1 MRVPGGA
8 VLEGIDNTVLIGA
21 AVALVVLAALGYAY
35 AQYLSRQRASSDERQ
50 MVKLRSKRFADY
62 EDARREYEKL
72 RKKIETGN
80 TVLIDLIH
88 DLGDDF
94 VGRDSAQQQI
104 AFDEALQAV
113 AAIRQANARAK
124 IVVVL
129 HTLGGYAR
137 PAHMIAQAL
146 RQHLEKTKGHH
157 NPKREPRVIAHIPYI
172 AMSGGTM
179 IALAAD
185 KVCMNKTA
193 SLGPIDTIY
202 GGFPTDAYNALIEQK
217 GVLATQDV
225 LVMLAHE
232 ARKYDQYAVKVARE
246 IVNPVHRKPG
256 KPEHYLA
263 DYLSSGELSHSQA
276 ISVKEARELGM
287 NVASKVDETI
297 NGLVDAR
304 IRMIN
309 TRLEYETGQ
318 HDDPRSDRRDGGGQ
332 GSAGGGE
339 GGGIAEQVIERAIR
353 QSLRGL
359 VRL

>member
-1 MRVPGGA
+1 
-8 VLEGIDNTVLIGA
+8 VLEGIDPSVLIGSVA
-21 AVALVVLAALGYAY
+21 AVVVLLALIGFAVM
-35 AQYLSRQRASSDERQ
+35 AHINRQQTTHDRQ
-50 MVKLRSKRFADY
+50 QIVKLRRKRFADY
-62 EDARREYEKL
+62 AAAKQEYQRL

-104 AFDEALQAV
+104 AFDEAFEAV
-113 AAIRQANARAK
+113 ASIRQANARAN
-124 IVVVL
+124 IIVVL

-137 PAHMIAQAL
+137 PAHMIAMAL
-146 RQHLEKTKGHH
+146 KQHLKKIKGHH
-157 NPKREPRVIAHIPYI
+157 NGRREPRIKAYIPYV

-185 KVCMNKTA
+185 KVVMDPTA

-202 GGFPTDAYNALIEQK
+202 GGFPSDAYKALLEQK

-232 ARKYDQYAVKVARE
+232 AEKYDQYALKVARE
-246 IVNPVHRKPG
+246 IVNPAHKPHG
-256 KPEHYLA
+256 KPQDNSLA
-263 DYLSSGELSHSQA
+263 DHLASGRLSHSQA
-276 ISVKEARELGM
+276 ISPKEAKDLGM
-287 NVASKVDETI
+287 NVSAKVPEAI
-297 NGLVDAR
+297 YGLVDAR

-309 TRLEYETGQ
+309 TRLEYEGPEGG
-318 HDDPRSDRRDGGGQ
+318 DDE
-332 GSAGGGE
+332 GE
-339 GGGIAEQVIERAIR
+339 GGGRASGGHSRRSGDPGEEAKQRLDHQIR

-359 VRL
+359 VRM

>member
-1 MRVPGGA
+1 MI
-8 VLEGIDNTVLIGA
+8 EGVDNSVLIGA
-21 AVALVVLAALGYAY
+21 AAALVLAATLG
-35 AQYLSRQRASSDERQ
+35 LSFAAWLNRKRAASDEEQ
-50 MVKLRSKRFADY
+50 VVKLRRKRFADY
-62 EDARREYEKL
+62 EEAKKEYQKL

-104 AFDEALQAV
+104 AFDEAFEAV
-113 AAIRQANARAK
+113 ASIRQANPRAK
-124 IVVVL
+124 VVVVL

-146 RQHLEKTKGHH
+146 KHHIAKLKGH
-157 NPKREPRVIAHIPYI
+157 NPRREPRVVAYIPYV

-185 KVCMNKTA
+185 KVVMDATA

-202 GGFPTDAYNALIEQK
+202 GGFPTDAYKALIDQK

-232 ARKYDQYAVKVARE
+232 AGKYDQYAVKVARD
-246 IVNPVHRKPG
+246 IVNSAHKPHG
-256 KPEHYLA
+256 KPDDTALA
-263 DYLSSGELSHSQA
+263 DHLSSGALSHSQA
-276 ISVKEARELGM
+276 ISPKEAKDLGM
-287 NVASKVDETI
+287 NVSTKVPETI
-297 NGLVDAR
+297 YGLVDAR

-309 TRLEYETGQ
+309 TRLEHETGEM
-318 HDDPRSDRRDGGGQ
+318 RKSGERGGDE
-332 GSAGGGE
+332 GSTGGDV
-339 GGGIAEQVIERAIR
+339 AEQAMDRAIR
-353 QSLRGL
+353 QSLRGM
-359 VRL
+359 VRI